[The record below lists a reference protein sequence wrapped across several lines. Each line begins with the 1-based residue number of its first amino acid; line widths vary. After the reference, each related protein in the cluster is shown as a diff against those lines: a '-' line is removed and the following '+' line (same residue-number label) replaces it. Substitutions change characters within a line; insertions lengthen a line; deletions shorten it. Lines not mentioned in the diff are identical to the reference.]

1 MKQHVL
7 GSLLFTL
14 LLLLLPT
21 TSVFYIFFSI
31 LNSTIS
37 LICILIEVII
47 SVIHAT
53 PCIKIFLWLVGRRR
67 FPSGIWFEIVSCRSN
82 GIDSPGACSPD
93 KVDLPSE
100 NLQQNQSGDKSSIL
114 VSFIHSNFLSI
125 GEVVLPHYRN
135 VFSGVSGSFAAKSIH
150 GVLTGKRCVSFV
162 HVVFFSLLCHFM
174 VLEI

>member
-1 MKQHVL
+1 
-7 GSLLFTL
+7 
-14 LLLLLPT
+14 
-21 TSVFYIFFSI
+21 
-31 LNSTIS
+31 
-37 LICILIEVII
+37 
-47 SVIHAT
+47 
-53 PCIKIFLWLVGRRR
+53 
-67 FPSGIWFEIVSCRSN
+67 
-82 GIDSPGACSPD
+82 
-93 KVDLPSE
+93 
-100 NLQQNQSGDKSSIL
+100 LQQNQSGDKSSIL